1 MTTERIMVIS
11 FGAICMLLVMLSRR
25 KLFLKVKPWKMVII
39 TVLLTLAG
47 VLGAILM
54 YWVEN
59 KHFGGT
65 SFFGALLFV
74 PLLMLPVVL
83 LKIPYGTLMDL
94 CAPAECI
101 MLAVLKIDC
110 LIHNCCSGR
119 YIQAL
124 GINFPSQLVEMAVIL
139 LIMVALLRIEKTGKK
154 KNKLYGYYLIFYGF
168 TRFFLNFLRE
178 ALTVFVWILPP
189 GNFWSII
196 AVIAGICWLR
206 TVDSFEKIARKY

>member
-1 MTTERIMVIS
+1 MSSERIMVIS
-11 FGAICMLLVMLSRR
+11 FGALCMLVVMLTRR
-25 KLFLKVKPWKMVII
+25 KLFPQVKPWKMVII
-39 TVLLTLAG
+39 TILLTLSG

-74 PLLMLPVVL
+74 PLLMLPVIL

-101 MLAVLKIDC
+101 MLAILKIDC
-110 LIHNCCSGR
+110 LINDCCSGR
-119 YIQAL
+119 YMQAL
-124 GINFPSQLVEMAVIL
+124 GVHFPSRIVEMIVIL
-139 LIMVALLRIEKTGKK
+139 LIMVALLRIEKQAKK

-168 TRFFLNFLRE
+168 TRFFLNLLRD

-196 AVIAGICWLR
+196 AVITGICWLR
-206 TVDSFEKIARKY
+206 TVDSFEKIAQKY